1 MEKTMSRLE
10 KYKKNFDETT
20 IVSEAVEPT
29 AAYLVGRWYAKCE
42 KARKRTEE
50 LTAKEESGENLTWD
64 EFSEAERFLKEC
76 RNFWWGVR
84 ALNRVSIACEEAVH
98 FALACGN
105 VMGDVARYIE
115 EHLGIDPLT
124 DKEWNQ

>member
-1 MEKTMSRLE
+1 MKYLPGGQRTMS
-10 KYKKNFDETT
+10 FDETT

-42 KARKRTEE
+42 KARKRSEE
-50 LTAKEESGENLTWD
+50 LKAKEDGGEYLTPHEFLES
-64 EFSEAERFLKEC
+64 ERFWREC

-105 VMGDVARYIE
+105 VMRDVARYIE
-115 EHLGIDPLT
+115 EHLGINPLT